1 MKKIYSL
8 MLLCAAIVFATG
20 CSKDDDST
28 STPVSV
34 SGVTLDKTT
43 LSIDVGGTS
52 TLIAT
57 VSPDNAADKSVAWSS
72 DKTDIA
78 TVTDAGVVAGVAVG
92 TATITVT
99 SADGEKVAT
108 CQVTVTAATI
118 AVISITLDGD
128 KSISVGEKAT
138 PVATILPT
146 NATNKTVTWSSSN
159 TAVAT
164 INATTGEVTAI
175 AKGETTITATS
186 TSNPTVTAT
195 CKVKV
200 EEKPSDYIE
209 VNGIKVAIGNLV
221 ADGANGAKIGTA
233 TDGGLFFQFGSLIGW
248 STEEPLTIVVRPNGF
263 NGKEGWAETGKIWQ
277 SATDNV
283 PFTVKDSGS
292 DNEKAGIGDP
302 CRYYLGD
309 PWRLPTKDEYATL
322 FNNTTTNW
330 AGSGGWSWNSASKS
344 ATHTDGSAFPASGFR
359 SYDYGLLLSVG
370 MGGCYWSASPYD
382 IHGYYLA
389 FYSFT
394 VKPSYDDARSFG
406 FSVRCV
412 K

>member
-43 LSIDVGGTS
+43 LSIEVGGTS
-52 TLIAT
+52 TLTAT

-78 TVTDAGVVAGVAVG
+78 TVKDGVVTAVAAG

-99 SADGEKVAT
+99 SVADATKKAT
-108 CQVTVTAATI
+108 CTVTVEA
-118 AVISITLDGD
+118 
-128 KSISVGEKAT
+128 
-138 PVATILPT
+138 P
-146 NATNKTVTWSSSN
+146 N
-159 TAVAT
+159 
-164 INATTGEVTAI
+164 
-175 AKGETTITATS
+175 
-186 TSNPTVTAT
+186 
-195 CKVKV
+195 
-200 EEKPSDYIE
+200 YIE
-209 VNGIKVAIGNLV
+209 VNGIKVAVGNLV
-221 ADGANGAKIGTA
+221 AKAGGGCEIGKS

>member
-43 LSIDVGGTS
+43 LSIEVGGTS
-52 TLIAT
+52 TLTAT

-78 TVTDAGVVAGVAVG
+78 TVTDAGVVTGVAVG

-99 SADGEKVAT
+99 TADGGKVAT
-108 CQVTVTAATI
+108 CQVTVTA
-118 AVISITLDGD
+118 
-128 KSISVGEKAT
+128 KA
-138 PVATILPT
+138 LE
-146 NATNKTVTWSSSN
+146 W
-159 TAVAT
+159 
-164 INATTGEVTAI
+164 
-175 AKGETTITATS
+175 
-186 TSNPTVTAT
+186 
-195 CKVKV
+195 
-200 EEKPSDYIE
+200 
-209 VNGIKVAIGNLV
+209 AIGNLV
-221 ADGANGAKIGTA
+221 AKAGGGCEIGKS

-248 STEEPLTIVVRPNGF
+248 STENPLTIAVRPNGF
-263 NGKEGWAETGKIWQ
+263 NGKEGWKETGKIWQ
-277 SATDNV
+277 GEEGTV

-309 PWRLPTKDEYATL
+309 TWRLPTKAEYEDLFKNQTELSSTSSPWKWEWENSSAT
-322 FNNTTTNW
+322 NTT
-330 AGSGGWSWNSASKS
+330 SGL
-344 ATHTDGSAFPASGFR
+344 TFPASGFR
-359 SYDYGLLLSVG
+359 SYDNGRLNSVG
-370 MGGCYWSASPYD
+370 TSGYYWSASPYSAKS
-382 IHGYYLA
+382 GYSL
-389 FYSFT
+389 SFST
-394 VKPSYDDARSFG
+394 SGVIPSDDSFREFG
-406 FSVRCV
+406 YSVRCV

>member
-78 TVTDAGVVAGVAVG
+78 TVTDAGVVTGVAVG

-99 SADGEKVAT
+99 TADGGKVAT
-108 CQVTVTAATI
+108 CQVTVTA
-118 AVISITLDGD
+118 
-128 KSISVGEKAT
+128 KA
-138 PVATILPT
+138 LE
-146 NATNKTVTWSSSN
+146 W
-159 TAVAT
+159 
-164 INATTGEVTAI
+164 
-175 AKGETTITATS
+175 
-186 TSNPTVTAT
+186 
-195 CKVKV
+195 
-200 EEKPSDYIE
+200 
-209 VNGIKVAIGNLV
+209 AIGNLV
-221 ADGANGAKIGTA
+221 AKAGGGCEIGKS

-248 STEEPLTIVVRPNGF
+248 STENPLTIAVRPNGF
-263 NGKEGWAETGKIWQ
+263 NGKEGWKETGKIWQ
-277 SATDNV
+277 GEEGTV

-309 PWRLPTKDEYATL
+309 TWRLPTKDEYEEL
-322 FNNTTTNW
+322 FKNN
-330 AGSGGWSWNSASKS
+330 GYPSGTDGPWKWEKPS
-344 ATHTDGSAFPASGFR
+344 ATNSTKNLTLPASGYR
-359 SYDYGLLLSVG
+359 NPVNGGLINSY
-370 MGGCYWSASPYD
+370 GCYWSASPKATS
-382 IHGYYLA
+382 GYSLVFDSSTLYPSQGNIRA
-389 FYSFT
+389 FGY
-394 VKPSYDDARSFG
+394 
-406 FSVRCV
+406 SVRCV

>member
-43 LSIDVGGTS
+43 LSIEVGGTS
-52 TLIAT
+52 TLTAT

-78 TVTDAGVVAGVAVG
+78 TVTDAGVVTGVAVG

-99 SADGEKVAT
+99 TADGGKVAT
-108 CQVTVTAATI
+108 CQVTVTA
-118 AVISITLDGD
+118 
-128 KSISVGEKAT
+128 KA
-138 PVATILPT
+138 LE
-146 NATNKTVTWSSSN
+146 W
-159 TAVAT
+159 
-164 INATTGEVTAI
+164 
-175 AKGETTITATS
+175 
-186 TSNPTVTAT
+186 
-195 CKVKV
+195 
-200 EEKPSDYIE
+200 
-209 VNGIKVAIGNLV
+209 AIGNLV
-221 ADGANGAKIGTA
+221 AKAGGGCEIGKS

-263 NGKEGWAETGKIWQ
+263 NGKEGWKETGKIWQ
-277 SATDNV
+277 GEEGTV

-309 PWRLPTKDEYATL
+309 TWRLPTKDEYATL

>member
-8 MLLCAAIVFATG
+8 MLLCAAIIFATG

-28 STPVSV
+28 PTTVSV
-34 SGVTLDKTT
+34 SSVTLDKTT
-43 LSIDVGGTS
+43 LSIEVGGTS
-52 TLIAT
+52 TLTATIA
-57 VSPDNAADKSVAWSS
+57 PENATDKTVAWIS

-146 NATNKTVTWSSSN
+146 NATNKTVTWGSSN

-233 TDGGLFFQFGSLIGW
+233 TDGGLFFQFGSLVGW
-248 STEEPLTIVVRPNGF
+248 ST
-263 NGKEGWAETGKIWQ
+263 TGSPTVAVSPADYTGGTSWNSSWTGDSKI
-277 SATDNV
+277 SATDDAV
-283 PFTVKDSGS
+283 SG
-292 DNEKAGIGDP
+292 KGDP

-309 PWRLPTKDEYATL
+309 PWRLPTKDEYMEL
-322 FNNTTTNW
+322 FKNQTEFSSTSSPWKWEN
-330 AGSGGWSWNSASKS
+330 AS
-344 ATHTDGSAFPASGFR
+344 ATNTASGLTFPASGCR
-359 SYDYGLLLSVG
+359 NDSNGSLYSVRTFG
-370 MGGCYWSASPYD
+370 YYWSASPND
-382 IHGYYLA
+382 ASSGYNLA
-389 FYSFT
+389 FLSST
-394 VKPSYDDARSFG
+394 VYPGNTFNRAGG
-406 FSVRCV
+406 FPVRCV